1 MLRIFSH
8 YSRWLNAMYRPM
20 LDTYSFEQELIFITS
35 QLLWQ
40 KTFGFEI
47 PSQRPSLFPSLEIFL
62 IRILVISWHGT
73 SIHNGHLWLPVTL
86 WTVAEFAGAVTVR
99 FNDFFKVFH
108 DQGQPLISRMH
119 SELSTNS
126 ALAAR
131 EMEKEKIDRGK
142 ERGRES
148 IDYLNC

>member
-1 MLRIFSH
+1 MSIYYSNSRVFLRIFSH
-8 YSRWLNAMYRPM
+8 YSRWLNAIYRSM
-20 LDTYSFEQELIFITS
+20 LDTYSFEQELIFIAS
-35 QLLWQ
+35 QVLWQ

-99 FNDFFKVFH
+99 FNDFLKSVTTRVNPWYHACKVNSLPT
-108 DQGQPLISRMH
+108 QPSR
-119 SELSTNS
+119 
-126 ALAAR
+126 R
-131 EMEKEKIDRGK
+131 EKWRKKR
-142 ERGRES
+142 
-148 IDYLNC
+148 